1 MNLNTSVVASST
13 SASWIPIEN
22 GLPEYDYRNSEN
34 NNYAVKLRD
43 GSFAEATLVEYTN
56 SNGMHI
62 RFFDCDVPEDIVE
75 YQLFTEN

>member
-1 MNLNTSVVASST
+1 MKLNTSVVDSNT
-13 SASWIPIEN
+13 SVSWIPIED
-22 GLPEYDYRNSEN
+22 GLPEYDHRNSEN
-34 NNYAVKLRD
+34 NNYTVKLRD
-43 GSFAEATLVEYTN
+43 SSFTQATLVEYIN